1 MARTNYGKQFGKAFA
16 AIVLLILTFIG
27 LSYGSLLRRMDRAAE
42 EYGRG
47 DVEAALS
54 QYESIEGRLRSLGAL
69 RLIPAKD
76 RGNLILNQARL
87 LYALGRYEDV
97 LVAMDRESEIVG
109 VSNND
114 CRFLLLNGDVA
125 FRRAISNYRE
135 SAQQDPGLLDDA
147 LRTAETYLR
156 DSLRLCPD
164 DWDAKYNF
172 EFMRLNRARP
182 AQIPLLMMGGE
193 NQDPPP
199 TTLPA
204 ELSP

>member
-1 MARTNYGKQFGKAFA
+1 MARKKYGKQFGKAFA
-16 AIVLLILTFIG
+16 AMALLIVTVIG
-27 LSYGSLLRRMDRAAE
+27 LSYGSLLRGMDQAAA

-47 DVEAALS
+47 DVEAALT

-69 RLIPAKD
+69 RMIPAKD

-87 LYALGRYEDV
+87 LYALGRYDDAE
-97 LVAMDRESEIVG
+97 VAMDREAEIAG
-109 VSNND
+109 VTNND
-114 CRFLLLNGDVA
+114 CRYLLLNGDIA
-125 FRRAISNYRE
+125 FRRAIRNYRE
-135 SAQQDPGLLDDA
+135 SSERDPGLLDDA

-172 EFMRLNRARP
+172 EFLRLNRARP
-182 AQIPLLMMGGE
+182 AQIPLLMMDGE

>member
-1 MARTNYGKQFGKAFA
+1 MARKKYGKQFGKAFA
-16 AIVLLILTFIG
+16 AIALLIVTIIG
-27 LSYGSLLRRMDRAAE
+27 LSYGSLLRGMDQAAAE
-42 EYGRG
+42 YGQG
-47 DVEAALS
+47 DVEAALT

-69 RLIPAKD
+69 RMIPAKD

-87 LYALGRYEDV
+87 LYALGRYDDAE
-97 LVAMDRESEIVG
+97 VAMDREAEIAG
-109 VSNND
+109 VTNND
-114 CRFLLLNGDVA
+114 CRFLLLSGDIA
-125 FRRAISNYRE
+125 FRRAVRNYRE
-135 SAQQDPGLLDDA
+135 SSERDPGLLDDA

-172 EFMRLNRARP
+172 EFLRLNRARP
-182 AQIPLLMMGGE
+182 AQIPLLMMDGE

>member
-1 MARTNYGKQFGKAFA
+1 LARKKYGKQIGKIFA
-16 AIVLLILTFIG
+16 AIALLSVAVIG
-27 LSYGSLLRRMDRAAE
+27 LSYGSLLRGMDQAAE
-42 EYGRG
+42 DYGRG
-47 DVEAALS
+47 DVEAALT
-54 QYESIEGRLRSLGAL
+54 QYERIEGRLRAFGVL
-69 RLIPAKD
+69 RMIPATD

-87 LYALGRYEDV
+87 LYALGRYEDAQ
-97 LVAMDRESEIVG
+97 VAMDRETEIAG
-109 VSNND
+109 TTNND
-114 CRFLLLNGDVA
+114 CRFLLLNGDIA
-125 FRRAISNYRE
+125 FRRAIRNYRDSSE
-135 SAQQDPGLLDDA
+135 RDQGLLDDA
-147 LRTAETYLR
+147 LRTSETYLR

-182 AQIPLLMMGGE
+182 AQVPLLMMGGE

>member
-1 MARTNYGKQFGKAFA
+1 MARKKYGKQVGKTFA
-16 AIVLLILTFIG
+16 AIALLIVTVIG
-27 LSYGSLLRRMDRAAE
+27 LSYGSLLRGMDQAAE
-42 EYGRG
+42 EYARG
-47 DVEAALS
+47 DVEAALI
-54 QYESIEGRLRSLGAL
+54 QYERIEGRLRSLGAL
-69 RLIPAKD
+69 RMIPAQD

-87 LYALGRYEDV
+87 LYALGRYEDSQ
-97 LVAMDRESEIVG
+97 VAMDREAEIAG
-109 VSNND
+109 VTNND
-114 CRFLLLNGDVA
+114 CRFLLLNGDIA
-125 FRRAISNYRE
+125 FRRAIRNYRDSSE
-135 SAQQDPGLLDDA
+135 RDPGLLDDA

>member
-1 MARTNYGKQFGKAFA
+1 MARKKYGKQFAKIFA
-16 AIVLLILTFIG
+16 AIALLIVTVIG
-27 LSYGSLLRRMDRAAE
+27 LGYGSLLRGMDQAGE
-42 EYGRG
+42 DYGRG
-47 DVEAALS
+47 DVEAALTR
-54 QYESIEGRLRSLGAL
+54 YESIEGRLRSLGAL
-69 RLIPAKD
+69 RMVPAKD

-87 LYALGRYEDV
+87 LYALGRYEDAH
-97 LVAMDRESEIVG
+97 LAMDRETEIAG
-109 VSNND
+109 VANND
-114 CRFLLLNGDVA
+114 CRFLLLNGDIA
-125 FRRAISNYRE
+125 FRRAVRNYRNSSE
-135 SAQQDPGLLDDA
+135 GDAGLLDDA

-182 AQIPLLMMGGE
+182 AQIPLLMMGGD

>member
-1 MARTNYGKQFGKAFA
+1 MARKKYGKQFGKAFA
-16 AIVLLILTFIG
+16 AMALLIVTVIG
-27 LSYGSLLRRMDRAAE
+27 LSYGSLLRGMDQAAA

-47 DVEAALS
+47 DVEAALT
-54 QYESIEGRLRSLGAL
+54 QYESIEDQLRSLGAL
-69 RLIPAKD
+69 RMIPAKD

-87 LYALGRYEDV
+87 LYALGRYDDAE
-97 LVAMDRESEIVG
+97 VAMDREAEIAG
-109 VSNND
+109 VTNND
-114 CRFLLLNGDVA
+114 CRYLLLNGDIA
-125 FRRAISNYRE
+125 FRRAIRNYRE
-135 SAQQDPGLLDDA
+135 SSERDPGLLDDA

-172 EFMRLNRARP
+172 EFLRLNRARP
-182 AQIPLLMMGGE
+182 AQIPLLMMDGE